1 MVAFCTVIENSDHL
15 YFAHLY
21 IRPESQGVGLGS
33 KIISEII
40 DLSERINK
48 PIRLGARK
56 KSSANEFYVSHGFVK
71 TEEGEFDNFYER
83 KNQ

>member
-1 MVAFCTVIENSDHL
+1 MVAFCTVIENSDRL

-48 PIRLGARK
+48 PIRLGAR
-56 KSSANEFYVSHGFVK
+56 
-71 TEEGEFDNFYER
+71 
-83 KNQ
+83 